1 MTTPIDFFFL
11 PGSSSALSVPAG
23 VDVAGL
29 DGVIEQKLA
38 RGVISPDEAAHISMM
53 KKKAMQME
61 REMAGDSGATSEDDL

>member
-1 MTTPIDFFFL
+1 M
-11 PGSSSALSVPAG
+11 AA
-23 VDVAGL
+23 L